1 MLLPSPRSFAPPR
14 QQADPAMSARQ
25 PAAASR
31 RSPPPCVF
39 SSPFQCPPSAPKP
52 YIRED
57 HFSGG
62 RPARRAAVR
71 SAGRSAREARLIAEP
86 MSIGRLQLFDLI
98 EDSSHFP
105 AQRRAVVLV
114 DFLEHRAPQPRA
126 GVL

>member
-1 MLLPSPRSFAPPR
+1 LAIRRATAAKNVDASKAMGSFNGWTYAAVNAIAR
-14 QQADPAMSARQ
+14 EVSNIRFRPAMR
-25 PAAASR
+25 
-31 RSPPPCVF
+31 
-39 SSPFQCPPSAPKP
+39 
-52 YIRED
+52 IE
-57 HFSGG
+57 
-62 RPARRAAVR
+62 ARRAAVR